1 MTTRQKKLTNRI
13 YLTKL
18 PDSTELK
25 YNLLLPTDVP
35 IFAQQ
40 VYRKLDKRLLPLLIS
55 LYIVA
60 YLDRVNIG
68 FAKLTMTKELGFS
81 DSVYG
86 LGAGIFFLGYFL
98 FEIPSNLILQRVGAK
113 LWIARIM
120 IVWGLLSA
128 ATMFVTTPVQFYTV
142 RFLLGLGEAGFAPG
156 IILYLTYWYPAVRRA
171 KATATFMTA
180 IAWSGIIGGPLSGF
194 IMTTFDGIANLAGWQ
209 WLFLLEA
216 VPAIILG
223 VVVIIWMD
231 NNPSTAQWLSREER
245 TWLVEQLRQETMQKA
260 QSGHIDSFAKVL
272 THSKVWWLSGA
283 YFSVI
288 MGVYGIS
295 FWVPQIIHELGKQS
309 IQQTGLLTAIPYLLA
324 AVGMVVISHSS
335 DKRQERCW
343 HFALSA
349 MLGSVGLTL
358 SGYYNDSLPL
368 TLLALSL
375 ACLGILS
382 ALPVFWSIPTQILNG
397 AAAAGGIALI
407 NSCGNLAGYLSP
419 VLVAWIKEATG
430 NLTNALYML
439 AAWVILSAIIVI
451 LNFNSTRMSL
461 RRK

>member
-1 MTTRQKKLTNRI
+1 
-13 YLTKL
+13 
-18 PDSTELK
+18 
-25 YNLLLPTDVP
+25 
-35 IFAQQ
+35 
-40 VYRKLDKRLLPLLIS
+40 
-55 LYIVA
+55 
-60 YLDRVNIG
+60 
-68 FAKLTMTKELGFS
+68 
-81 DSVYG
+81 
-86 LGAGIFFLGYFL
+86 
-98 FEIPSNLILQRVGAK
+98 
-113 LWIARIM
+113 
-120 IVWGLLSA
+120 
-128 ATMFVTTPVQFYTV
+128 
-142 RFLLGLGEAGFAPG
+142 
-156 IILYLTYWYPAVRRA
+156 
-171 KATATFMTA
+171 
-180 IAWSGIIGGPLSGF
+180 
-194 IMTTFDGIANLAGWQ
+194 
-209 WLFLLEA
+209 

-439 AAWVILSAIIVI
+439 ATWVILSAIIVI

-461 RRK
+461 RSK

>member
-1 MTTRQKKLTNRI
+1 M
-13 YLTKL
+13 
-18 PDSTELK
+18 
-25 YNLLLPTDVP
+25 LPTESAT
-35 IFAQQ
+35 FAQQ

-60 YLDRVNIG
+60 YIDRVNIG
-68 FAKLTMTKELGFS
+68 FAKLTMTKQLGFS

-120 IVWGLLSA
+120 IVGGLLSA
-128 ATMFVTTPVQFYTV
+128 ATMFVTTPLQFYTV

-156 IILYLTYWYPAVRRA
+156 IILYLTYWYPSVRRA
-171 KATATFMTA
+171 KATATFMTG
-180 IAWSGIIGGPLSGF
+180 IAWAGIIGGPLSGF
-194 IMTTFDGIANLAGWQ
+194 IMTTFDGIATLTGWQ

-216 VPAIILG
+216 APAIILG
-223 VVVIIWMD
+223 VAVIIWLD
-231 NNPSTAQWLSREER
+231 NTPSTAQWLSSEER
-245 TWLVEQLRQETMQKA
+245 TWLVEQLRHETKQKA
-260 QSGHIDSFAKVL
+260 LSGHIDGFAKVL

-288 MGVYGIS
+288 MGLYGIS
-295 FWVPQIIHELGKQS
+295 FWLPQIINELGKQS
-309 IQQTGLLTAIPYLLA
+309 IQQTGLLTAIPYLIA
-324 AVGMVVISHSS
+324 AVGMVVIGHSS
-335 DKRQERCW
+335 DKRHERCW
-343 HFALSA
+343 HFAFST
-349 MLGSVGLTL
+349 MLGSAGLIL
-358 SGYYNDSLPL
+358 SACYHDSLPL
-368 TLLALSL
+368 ALLALSL
-375 ACLGILS
+375 ACLGTLS

-430 NLTNALYML
+430 NLSNALYML
-439 AAWVILSAIIVI
+439 AAWLILSAIIVI

-461 RRK
+461 SSK